1 MGFKDDVRV
10 DLDGV
15 FFDTEF
21 FAVLHKIDGEDIAV
35 IVDEDELEEIN
46 RKESEIAYK
55 GKANKYAVLLY
66 IREKD
71 LKRKYTVNSSLDY
84 DGKMYFVNSIK
95 KMGGLWRLLLG
106 RNQA

>member
-1 MGFKDDVRV
+1 MGFMDDVRA
-10 DLDGV
+10 DLDEV

-21 FAVLHKIDGEDIAV
+21 FAILHKIDGEDTTV
-35 IVDEDELEEIN
+35 IVDEDGLEEIN

-66 IREKD
+66 IREDD

-84 DGKMYFVNSIK
+84 DGNMYFVNSIK
-95 KMGGLWRLLLG
+95 KTCGLWRLLLG
-106 RNQA
+106 RNQV